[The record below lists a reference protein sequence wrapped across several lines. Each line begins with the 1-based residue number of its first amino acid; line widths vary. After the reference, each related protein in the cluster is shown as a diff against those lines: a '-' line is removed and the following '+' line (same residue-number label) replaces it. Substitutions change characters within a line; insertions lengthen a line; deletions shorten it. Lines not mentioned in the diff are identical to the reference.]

1 MGYSQDKT
9 LKSIAY
15 GPKQEAVKQLAIKIT
30 TTTLMEYIIQTT
42 SLTRKY
48 GQLIAIDALD
58 LAIRPGEIYGLVGAD
73 GAGKTTTLRILAGIL
88 TITDGDAWIA
98 GERLA
103 TDAEKI
109 KPNIGYMAQQF
120 SLYGDLSVSENLAFF
135 ADIYDI
141 WGVEREER
149 TRYLLEFA
157 QLTQFHNRRAQHLS
171 GGMQKKL
178 ALASTL
184 IHQPDI
190 LLLDEPTTGVDPVS
204 RREFWDILTE
214 LHLGGT
220 TIVISTPYMDE
231 AERCNRV
238 ALLHNGR
245 LIRSDKPRDI
255 QSSVEGDVIRLTP
268 ENWQNAQE
276 QLKQIPGVLEVQTYG
291 NRLHVLLSQGE
302 GNLSYLESEMD
313 RRAIHYSGLERTP
326 MRMEEAFISIVSKL
340 EK

>member
-1 MGYSQDKT
+1 
-9 LKSIAY
+9 
-15 GPKQEAVKQLAIKIT
+15 
-30 TTTLMEYIIQTT
+30 MEYIIQTT
-42 SLTRKY
+42 NLTRKY
-48 GQLIAIDALD
+48 GQLTAVDALD
-58 LAIRPGEIYGLVGAD
+58 LAIHPGEIYGLVGSD
-73 GAGKTTTLRILAGIL
+73 GAGKTTTLRILAGVL
-88 TITDGDAWIA
+88 SITDGEAWVA
-98 GERLA
+98 GKNLA
-103 TDAEKI
+103 TDAEKV
-109 KPNIGYMAQQF
+109 KPYIGYMAQQF
-120 SLYGDLSVSENLAFF
+120 SLYGDLSAKENLAFF
-135 ADIYDI
+135 ADIYDVTGI
-141 WGVEREER
+141 EREER

-157 QLTQFHNRRAQHLS
+157 QLTQFQNRRAQHLS

-255 QSSVEGDVIRLTP
+255 QNSVEGEVIQLTP
-268 ENWQNAQE
+268 ENWQTAQR
-276 QLKQIPGVLEVQTYG
+276 QLKQIPGVLEIQTYG
-291 NRLHVLLSQGE
+291 NRLHVLLSPGE
-302 GNLSYLESEMD
+302 DNLAYLESEME
-313 RRAIHYSGLERTP
+313 RRAIHYSGLVRAP
-326 MRMEEAFISIVSKL
+326 IRMEEAFISIVSKL
-340 EK
+340 DK

>member
-1 MGYSQDKT
+1 
-9 LKSIAY
+9 
-15 GPKQEAVKQLAIKIT
+15 
-30 TTTLMEYIIQTT
+30 MEYIIQTT
-42 SLTRKY
+42 KLTRKY
-48 GQLIAIDALD
+48 GQLPAVYALD
-58 LAIRPGEIYGLVGAD
+58 LAIHPGEIYGLVGAD
-73 GAGKTTTLRILAGIL
+73 GAGKTTTLRILAGVL
-88 TITDGDAWIA
+88 SITDGEAWVA
-98 GERLA
+98 GKSLA
-103 TDAEKI
+103 TDAEKV
-109 KPNIGYMAQQF
+109 KPYIGYMAQQF
-120 SLYGDLSVSENLAFF
+120 SLYGDLSVRENLAFF
-135 ADIYDI
+135 ADIYDVTGI
-141 WGVEREER
+141 EREER

-157 QLTQFHNRRAQHLS
+157 QLTQFQNRRAQHLS

-220 TIVISTPYMDE
+220 TIIISTPYMDE

-255 QSSVEGDVIRLTP
+255 QNSVEGDVIQLTP
-268 ENWQNAQE
+268 ENWQTAQQ
-276 QLKQIPGVLEVQTYG
+276 QLKQIPGVLEIQTYG
-291 NRLHVLLSQGE
+291 NRLHVLLSPGE
-302 GNLSYLESEMD
+302 DNLAYLESEME
-313 RRAIHYSGLERTP
+313 RRGIHYSGLERAP

-340 EK
+340 DK

>member
-1 MGYSQDKT
+1 
-9 LKSIAY
+9 
-15 GPKQEAVKQLAIKIT
+15 
-30 TTTLMEYIIQTT
+30 
-42 SLTRKY
+42 Y
-48 GQLIAIDALD
+48 GQLTAVDALN
-58 LAIRPGEIYGLVGAD
+58 LAIHPGEIYGLVGAD
-73 GAGKTTTLRILAGIL
+73 GAGKTTTLRILAGVLSIS
-88 TITDGDAWIA
+88 DGEAWVA
-98 GERLA
+98 GKSLA
-103 TDAEKI
+103 TDAEKV
-109 KPNIGYMAQQF
+109 KPYIGYMAQQF
-120 SLYGDLSVSENLAFF
+120 SLYGDLSVRENLAFF
-135 ADIYDI
+135 ADIYDVTGI
-141 WGVEREER
+141 EREER

-157 QLTQFHNRRAQHLS
+157 QLTQFQNRRAQHLS

-214 LHLGGT
+214 LHLDGT

-255 QSSVEGDVIRLTP
+255 QNSVEGDVIQLTP
-268 ENWQNAQE
+268 ENWQTAQR
-276 QLKQIPGVLEVQTYG
+276 QLKQIPGVLEIQTYG
-291 NRLHVLLSQGE
+291 NRLHVLLSPGE
-302 GNLSYLESEMD
+302 DNLAYLESEME
-313 RRAIHYSGLERTP
+313 RRGIHYSGIERAP

-340 EK
+340 DK

>member
-1 MGYSQDKT
+1 MEH
-9 LKSIAY
+9 I
-15 GPKQEAVKQLAIKIT
+15 IHT
-30 TTTLMEYIIQTT
+30 TN
-42 SLTRKY
+42 LTRNF
-48 GQLIAIDALD
+48 GQLTAIDALN
-58 LAIRPGEIYGLVGAD
+58 LAIQPGEIFGLVGAD
-73 GAGKTTTLRILAGIL
+73 GAGKTTTLRILAGVLSIN
-88 TITDGDAWIA
+88 DGEAWVA
-98 GERLA
+98 GNSLV
-103 TDAEKI
+103 TDAEQVKLH
-109 KPNIGYMAQQF
+109 IGYMAQQF
-120 SLYGDLSVSENLAFF
+120 SLYGDLSVRENLAFF
-135 ADIYDI
+135 ADIYDVTGI
-141 WGVEREER
+141 EREER
-149 TRYLLEFA
+149 TQYLLEFA
-157 QLTQFHNRRAQHLS
+157 QLTQFQNRRAQHLS

-184 IHQPDI
+184 IHRPKI

-255 QSSVEGDVIRLTP
+255 QNSVEGDVIQLTP
-268 ENWQNAQE
+268 ENWQTAQQ
-276 QLKQIPGVLEVQTYG
+276 QLIKIPGVLELQTYG
-291 NRLHVLLSQGE
+291 NRLHVLLTPGE
-302 GNLSYLESEMD
+302 DKLSYLESELD
-313 RRAIHYSGLERTP
+313 KRAIHYSGLEQAP

>member
-1 MGYSQDKT
+1 
-9 LKSIAY
+9 
-15 GPKQEAVKQLAIKIT
+15 
-30 TTTLMEYIIQTT
+30 MEYIIQTT
-42 SLTRKY
+42 NLTRKY
-48 GQLIAIDALD
+48 GQLTAVDALD
-58 LAIRPGEIYGLVGAD
+58 LAIHPGEIYGLVGSD
-73 GAGKTTTLRILAGIL
+73 GAGKTTTLRILAGVL
-88 TITDGDAWIA
+88 SITDGEAWVA
-98 GERLA
+98 GKNLA
-103 TDAEKI
+103 TDAEKV
-109 KPNIGYMAQQF
+109 KPYIGYMAQQF
-120 SLYGDLSVSENLAFF
+120 SLYGDLSAKENLAFF
-135 ADIYDI
+135 ADIYDVTGI
-141 WGVEREER
+141 EREER

-157 QLTQFHNRRAQHLS
+157 QLTQFQNRRAQHLS

-184 IHQPDI
+184 IHQPEI

-255 QSSVEGDVIRLTP
+255 QNSVEGDVIQLTP
-268 ENWQNAQE
+268 ENWQAAQRL
-276 QLKQIPGVLEVQTYG
+276 LKQIPGVLEIQTYG
-291 NRLHVLLSQGE
+291 NRLHVLLSPGE
-302 GNLSYLESEMD
+302 DNLAYLESEME
-313 RRAIHYSGLERTP
+313 RRAIHYSGLERAP

-340 EK
+340 DM

>member
-1 MGYSQDKT
+1 
-9 LKSIAY
+9 
-15 GPKQEAVKQLAIKIT
+15 
-30 TTTLMEYIIQTT
+30 MEYIIQTT
-42 SLTRKY
+42 NLTRKY
-48 GQLIAIDALD
+48 GQLTAVDALD
-58 LAIRPGEIYGLVGAD
+58 LAIHPGEIYGLVGSD
-73 GAGKTTTLRILAGIL
+73 GAGKTTTLRILAGVL
-88 TITDGDAWIA
+88 SITDGEAWVA
-98 GERLA
+98 GKSLA
-103 TDAEKI
+103 TDAEKV
-109 KPNIGYMAQQF
+109 KPVIGYMAQQF
-120 SLYGDLSVSENLAFF
+120 SLYGDLSARENLAFF
-135 ADIYDI
+135 ADIYDVTGI
-141 WGVEREER
+141 EREER

-157 QLTQFHNRRAQHLS
+157 QLTQFQNRRAQHLS

-255 QSSVEGDVIRLTP
+255 QNSVEGDVIQLTP
-268 ENWQNAQE
+268 ENWQAAQR
-276 QLKQIPGVLEVQTYG
+276 QLKQIPGVLEIQTYG
-291 NRLHVLLSQGE
+291 NRLHVLLSPGE
-302 GNLSYLESEMD
+302 DNLAYLESEME
-313 RRAIHYSGLERTP
+313 RRAIHYSGLERAP
-326 MRMEEAFISIVSKL
+326 MRMEEAFISVVSKL
-340 EK
+340 DK

>member
-1 MGYSQDKT
+1 
-9 LKSIAY
+9 
-15 GPKQEAVKQLAIKIT
+15 
-30 TTTLMEYIIQTT
+30 MEYIIQTT
-42 SLTRKY
+42 NLTRKY
-48 GQLIAIDALD
+48 GQLTAVDALD
-58 LAIRPGEIYGLVGAD
+58 LAIHPGEIYGLVGAD
-73 GAGKTTTLRILAGIL
+73 GAGKTTTLRILAGVLSIS
-88 TITDGDAWIA
+88 DGEAWVA
-98 GERLA
+98 GKSLA
-103 TDAEKI
+103 TDAEKV
-109 KPNIGYMAQQF
+109 KPYIGYMAQQF
-120 SLYGDLSVSENLAFF
+120 SLYGDLSVRENLAFF
-135 ADIYDI
+135 ADIYDVTGI
-141 WGVEREER
+141 EREER

-157 QLTQFHNRRAQHLS
+157 QLTQFQNRRAQHLS

-214 LHLGGT
+214 LHLDGT

-255 QSSVEGDVIRLTP
+255 QNSVEGDVIQLTP
-268 ENWQNAQE
+268 ENWQTAQR
-276 QLKQIPGVLEVQTYG
+276 QLKQIPGVLEIQTYG
-291 NRLHVLLSQGE
+291 NRLHVLLSPGE

-313 RRAIHYSGLERTP
+313 KRAISYSGLERAP

-340 EK
+340 DK

>member
-1 MGYSQDKT
+1 
-9 LKSIAY
+9 
-15 GPKQEAVKQLAIKIT
+15 
-30 TTTLMEYIIQTT
+30 MEYIIQTT
-42 SLTRKY
+42 NLTRKY
-48 GQLIAIDALD
+48 GQLTAVDALN
-58 LAIRPGEIYGLVGAD
+58 LAIHPGEIYGLVGAD
-73 GAGKTTTLRILAGIL
+73 GAGKTTTLRILAGVLSIS
-88 TITDGDAWIA
+88 DGEAWVA
-98 GERLA
+98 GKSLA
-103 TDAEKI
+103 TDAEKV
-109 KPNIGYMAQQF
+109 KPYIGYMAQQF
-120 SLYGDLSVSENLAFF
+120 SLYGDLSVKENLAFF
-135 ADIYDI
+135 ADIYDVTGI
-141 WGVEREER
+141 EREER

-157 QLTQFHNRRAQHLS
+157 QLTQFQNRRAQHLS

-214 LHLGGT
+214 LHLDGT

-255 QSSVEGDVIRLTP
+255 QNSVEGDVIQLTP
-268 ENWQNAQE
+268 ENWQTAQR
-276 QLKQIPGVLEVQTYG
+276 QLKQIPGVLEIQTYG
-291 NRLHVLLSQGE
+291 NRLHVLLSPGE

-313 RRAIHYSGLERTP
+313 KRAISYSGLERAP
-326 MRMEEAFISIVSKL
+326 IRMEEAFISIVSKL
-340 EK
+340 DK

>member
-1 MGYSQDKT
+1 
-9 LKSIAY
+9 
-15 GPKQEAVKQLAIKIT
+15 
-30 TTTLMEYIIQTT
+30 MEYIIQTT
-42 SLTRKY
+42 KLTRKY
-48 GQLIAIDALD
+48 GQLTAVDALD
-58 LAIRPGEIYGLVGAD
+58 LAIHPGEIYGLVGAD
-73 GAGKTTTLRILAGIL
+73 GAGKTTTLRILAGVL
-88 TITDGDAWIA
+88 SITDGEAWVA
-98 GERLA
+98 GKSLA
-103 TDAEKI
+103 TDAEKV
-109 KPNIGYMAQQF
+109 KPYIGYMAQQF
-120 SLYGDLSVSENLAFF
+120 SLYGDLSVRENLAFF
-135 ADIYDI
+135 ADIYDVTGI
-141 WGVEREER
+141 EREER

-157 QLTQFHNRRAQHLS
+157 QLTQFQNRRAQHLS

-220 TIVISTPYMDE
+220 TIIISTPYMDE

-255 QSSVEGDVIRLTP
+255 QNSVEGDVIQLTP
-268 ENWQNAQE
+268 ENWQTAQQ
-276 QLKQIPGVLEVQTYG
+276 QLKQIPGVLEIQTYG
-291 NRLHVLLSQGE
+291 NRLHVLLSPGE
-302 GNLSYLESEMD
+302 DNLAYLESEME
-313 RRAIHYSGLERTP
+313 RRGIHYSGLERAP

-340 EK
+340 DK

>member
-1 MGYSQDKT
+1 
-9 LKSIAY
+9 
-15 GPKQEAVKQLAIKIT
+15 
-30 TTTLMEYIIQTT
+30 MEYIIQTT
-42 SLTRKY
+42 NLTRKY
-48 GQLIAIDALD
+48 GQLTAVDALN
-58 LAIRPGEIYGLVGAD
+58 LAIHPGEIYGLVGAD
-73 GAGKTTTLRILAGIL
+73 GAGKTTTLRILAGVLSIS
-88 TITDGDAWIA
+88 DGEAWVA
-98 GERLA
+98 GKSLA
-103 TDAEKI
+103 TDAEKV
-109 KPNIGYMAQQF
+109 KPYIGYMAQQF
-120 SLYGDLSVSENLAFF
+120 SLYGDLSVRENLAFF
-135 ADIYDI
+135 ADIYDVTGI
-141 WGVEREER
+141 EREER

-157 QLTQFHNRRAQHLS
+157 QLTQFQNRRAQHLS

-214 LHLGGT
+214 LHLDGT

-255 QSSVEGDVIRLTP
+255 QNSVEGDVIQLTP
-268 ENWQNAQE
+268 ENWQTAQR
-276 QLKQIPGVLEVQTYG
+276 QLKQIPGVLEIQTYG
-291 NRLHVLLSQGE
+291 NRIHVLLSPGE

-313 RRAIHYSGLERTP
+313 KRAISYSGLERAP

-340 EK
+340 DK

>member
-1 MGYSQDKT
+1 
-9 LKSIAY
+9 
-15 GPKQEAVKQLAIKIT
+15 
-30 TTTLMEYIIQTT
+30 MEYIIQTT
-42 SLTRKY
+42 NLTRKY
-48 GQLIAIDALD
+48 GQLTAVDALD
-58 LAIRPGEIYGLVGAD
+58 LAIHPGEIYGLVGSD
-73 GAGKTTTLRILAGIL
+73 GAGKTTTLRILAGVL
-88 TITDGDAWIA
+88 SITDGEAWVA
-98 GERLA
+98 GKNLA
-103 TDAEKI
+103 TDAEKV
-109 KPNIGYMAQQF
+109 KPYIGYMAQQF
-120 SLYGDLSVSENLAFF
+120 SLYGDLSAKENLAFF
-135 ADIYDI
+135 ADIYDVTGI
-141 WGVEREER
+141 EREER

-157 QLTQFHNRRAQHLS
+157 QLTQFQNRRAQHLS

-255 QSSVEGDVIRLTP
+255 QNSVEGDVIQLTP
-268 ENWQNAQE
+268 ENWQAAQR
-276 QLKQIPGVLEVQTYG
+276 QLKQIPGVLEIQTYG
-291 NRLHVLLSQGE
+291 NRLHVLLSPGE
-302 GNLSYLESEMD
+302 DNLAYLESEME
-313 RRAIHYSGLERTP
+313 RRAIHYSGLERAP

-340 EK
+340 DK

>member
-1 MGYSQDKT
+1 
-9 LKSIAY
+9 
-15 GPKQEAVKQLAIKIT
+15 
-30 TTTLMEYIIQTT
+30 MEYIIQTT
-42 SLTRKY
+42 NLTRKY
-48 GQLIAIDALD
+48 GQLTAVDALD
-58 LAIRPGEIYGLVGAD
+58 LAIHPGEIYGLVGSD
-73 GAGKTTTLRILAGIL
+73 GAGKTTTLRILAGVL
-88 TITDGDAWIA
+88 SITDGEAWVA
-98 GERLA
+98 GKNLA
-103 TDAEKI
+103 TDAEKV
-109 KPNIGYMAQQF
+109 KPYIGYMAQQF
-120 SLYGDLSVSENLAFF
+120 SLYGDLSAKENLAFF
-135 ADIYDI
+135 ADIYDVTGI
-141 WGVEREER
+141 EREER

-157 QLTQFHNRRAQHLS
+157 QLTQFQNRRAQHLS

-255 QSSVEGDVIRLTP
+255 QNSVEGEVIQLTP
-268 ENWQNAQE
+268 ENWQTAQR
-276 QLKQIPGVLEVQTYG
+276 QLKQIPGVLEIQTYG
-291 NRLHVLLSQGE
+291 NRLHVLLSPGE
-302 GNLSYLESEMD
+302 DNLAYLESEME
-313 RRAIHYSGLERTP
+313 RRAIHYSGLERAP
-326 MRMEEAFISIVSKL
+326 IRMEEAFISIVSKL
-340 EK
+340 DK

>member
-1 MGYSQDKT
+1 
-9 LKSIAY
+9 
-15 GPKQEAVKQLAIKIT
+15 
-30 TTTLMEYIIQTT
+30 
-42 SLTRKY
+42 
-48 GQLIAIDALD
+48 
-58 LAIRPGEIYGLVGAD
+58 
-73 GAGKTTTLRILAGIL
+73 
-88 TITDGDAWIA
+88 
-98 GERLA
+98 
-103 TDAEKI
+103 
-109 KPNIGYMAQQF
+109 MAQQF
-120 SLYGDLSVSENLAFF
+120 SLYGDLSAKENLAFF
-135 ADIYDI
+135 ADIYDVTGI
-141 WGVEREER
+141 EREER

-157 QLTQFHNRRAQHLS
+157 QLTQFQNRRAQHLS

-255 QSSVEGDVIRLTP
+255 QNSVEGEVIQLTP
-268 ENWQNAQE
+268 ENWQTAQR
-276 QLKQIPGVLEVQTYG
+276 QLKQIPGVLEIQTYG
-291 NRLHVLLSQGE
+291 NRLHVLLSPGE
-302 GNLSYLESEMD
+302 DNLAYLESEME
-313 RRAIHYSGLERTP
+313 RRAIHYSGLVRAP
-326 MRMEEAFISIVSKL
+326 IRMEEAFISIVSKL
-340 EK
+340 DK